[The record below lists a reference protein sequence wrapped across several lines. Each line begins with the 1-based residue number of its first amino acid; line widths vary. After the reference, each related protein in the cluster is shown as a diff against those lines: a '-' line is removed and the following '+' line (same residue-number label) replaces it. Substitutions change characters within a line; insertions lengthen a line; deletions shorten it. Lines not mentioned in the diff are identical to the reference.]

1 MKDKKFNLRDNMYE
15 FNEDDE
21 KEPIRMFS
29 WFTSEKLDKKTY
41 VIFLI
46 ILASLY
52 VLGYLPRFLDLI
64 LH

>member
-1 MKDKKFNLRDNMYE
+1 MKDKKFNLRENMYE

-29 WFTSEKLDKKTY
+29 WFTSETLDKKTY

-52 VLGYLPRFLDLI
+52 VLGYLPRFLDAI